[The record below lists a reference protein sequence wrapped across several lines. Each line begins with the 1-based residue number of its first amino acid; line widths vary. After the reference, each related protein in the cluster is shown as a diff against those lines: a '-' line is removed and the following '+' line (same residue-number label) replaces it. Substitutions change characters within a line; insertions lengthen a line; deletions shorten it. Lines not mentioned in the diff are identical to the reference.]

1 MVMYCVVLCSCSLRL
16 ALRDI
21 PEDLLR
27 KRPHIVLEEE
37 YLMLSFPVLNKCFQ
51 TCALFDVVSQKP
63 KPKVKL

>member
-1 MVMYCVVLCSCSLRL
+1 MVIYCVVLCSCSLRL

-37 YLMLSFPVLNKCFQ
+37 YLMLHHFLSLTNVFKRERFLMLCRKN
-51 TCALFDVVSQKP
+51 QK
-63 KPKVKL
+63 